1 MHELKSCKLKFSNL
15 TLEICI
21 KIFGH
26 FWMKAVLSYR
36 SLGNWVVVICSLV
49 SWNSWEEVSQDPS
62 CSIWVCSI
70 VSSQRCLLTVV
81 LCLIMW
87 SVHQY
92 SRHSPFYQDIRI
104 KYMSCPAAR
113 KSTGLFLSVGK
124 VMRLSINN
132 SEWIHIELW
141 IGWWAGLSEANT
153 RYFQVCIFTIC
164 FNIYFFFFK
173 LEHIFL
179 QKRKRRK
186 VTGSF
191 SHLYVCLLWKK

>member
-15 TLEICI
+15 TLEIRI
-21 KIFGH
+21 KFFGH
-26 FWMKAVLSYR
+26 FWMKVLLSYR
-36 SLGNWVVVICSLV
+36 GLGSWVVVSCSLV
-49 SWNSWEEVSQDPS
+49 SWNSWEEVSQDSS

-81 LCLIMW
+81 LCLITL

-92 SRHSPFYQDIRI
+92 SRHSPSYQDIRI
-104 KYMSCPAAR
+104 KYMSCQAAR

-124 VMRLSINN
+124 VVRLSISN

-141 IGWWAGLSEANT
+141 IVWWTGLSETNT
-153 RYFQVCIFTIC
+153 RYFQVYIFTIC
-164 FNIYFFFFK
+164 FNIFFFK

-179 QKRKRRK
+179 QK
-186 VTGSF
+186 
-191 SHLYVCLLWKK
+191 KKTKKGNQ

>member
-62 CSIWVCSI
+62 YSIWVCSI

-92 SRHSPFYQDIRI
+92 SRHSPFLSGHKDQIHELPSSQKIHWPVFECWEGNETVHQQFRMNTYWIVDWVVGRAEWS
-104 KYMSCPAAR
+104 KYKVFS
-113 KSTGLFLSVGK
+113 SLHLHNLFQ
-124 VMRLSINN
+124 
-132 SEWIHIELW
+132 HI
-141 IGWWAGLSEANT
+141 
-153 RYFQVCIFTIC
+153 
-164 FNIYFFFFK
+164 FFFFK